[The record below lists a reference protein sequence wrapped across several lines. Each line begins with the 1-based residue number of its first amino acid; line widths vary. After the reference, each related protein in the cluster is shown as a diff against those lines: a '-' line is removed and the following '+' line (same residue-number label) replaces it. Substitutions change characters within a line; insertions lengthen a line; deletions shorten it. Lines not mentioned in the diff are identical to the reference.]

1 MSMNKVILIG
11 NIATEI
17 ELKATP
23 NGNYVANFNLAVNEY
38 NGETTF
44 IPIETWKKQAENVAN
59 YCGKGSKVAIE
70 GSVKVDKWEKD
81 GQKRSFTKINA
92 FNIQFLDSKNSKS
105 GQKSNSP
112 EKQDT
117 SNQSYRFR
125 LHKQINAHNNEVN
138 KTLQNE
144 GEQLDITDD
153 DLPF

>member
-17 ELKATP
+17 DLRYTP
-23 NGNYVANFNLAVNEY
+23 NGNAVAGFNLAVNEY
-38 NGETTF
+38 NGDTTF

-70 GSVKVDKWEKD
+70 GSVKIDKWEKD

-92 FNIQFLDSKNSKS
+92 FNIQFLDSKNSKG

-117 SNQSYRFR
+117 SHQ
-125 LHKQINAHNNEVN
+125 QQVNAYNNEVN

-144 GEQLDITDD
+144 GEQADIDSS
-153 DLPF
+153 LPF